1 MFDDFFIRALVAG
14 VGIAI
19 VAGPLGCLVI
29 WRRLSYFGDT
39 LSHSA
44 LLGVTLAYS
53 FSLNIAFSV
62 FVISAVVA
70 LLLVSLQKST
80 KLAGD
85 SLLGLLAHSTLAIGL
100 VLIGFLSYIRFDL
113 MGLLF
118 GDILAVTTAD
128 IGLVWIGGSIILII
142 LYFIWKSLFSATV
155 NYDLSA
161 AEGMRPEVSN
171 FIFTLLLA
179 GVIALSIKMI
189 GALLITG
196 LLLIPAAIAR
206 NISNSPRQMIVIAI
220 LSGILSVVVGL
231 FASLEIN
238 TSSGPSIIV
247 VALILFIISLVPLEI
262 KGQLQKR
269 WQFGN
274 LEYVFRNFKL
284 N

>member
-1 MFDDFFIRALVAG
+1 MFDDFFTRALIAG

-19 VAGPLGCLVI
+19 IAGPLGCLVI

-44 LLGVTLAYS
+44 LLGVTLAY
-53 FSLNIAFSV
+53 AFSMNITLSV
-62 FVISAVVA
+62 FIISSVVA
-70 LLLVSLQKST
+70 IVLINLQKRT

-100 VLIGFLSYIRFDL
+100 VLIGFLSSIRFDL

-118 GDILAVTTAD
+118 GDILAVTTED
-128 IGLVWIGGSIILII
+128 IALVWIGGIIILGI

-155 NYDLSA
+155 NYDLAA
-161 AEGMRPEVSN
+161 AEGMKPEITN
-171 FIFTLLLA
+171 LIFTLLLA

-206 NISNSPRQMIVIAI
+206 NLSNSPKQMIIIAI
-220 LSGILSVVVGL
+220 LAGIASVVIGL
-231 FASLEIN
+231 FTSLELN

-247 VALILFIISLVPLEI
+247 VSLALFILSLIPLEI
-262 KGQLQKR
+262 RGQLQK
-269 WQFGN
+269 
-274 LEYVFRNFKL
+274 
-284 N
+284 

>member
-1 MFDDFFIRALVAG
+1 MFDDFFIRALIAG
-14 VGIAI
+14 IGIAI
-19 VAGPLGCLVI
+19 VVGPLGCFVI

-53 FSLNIAFSV
+53 FSLNISLSV
-62 FVISAVVA
+62 FIVSAVVA
-70 LLLVSLQKST
+70 LLLINLQKRT

-118 GDILAVTTAD
+118 GDILAVTIED
-128 IGLVWIGGSIILII
+128 IALVWVGGFVILGI

-161 AEGMRPEVSN
+161 AEGMKPEVSN

-196 LLLIPAAIAR
+196 LLLIPAATAR
-206 NISNSPRQMIVIAI
+206 NISNSPNQMVFLATLVGIISVIA
-220 LSGILSVVVGL
+220 GL
-231 FASLEIN
+231 FTSLELN
-238 TSSGPSIIV
+238 TSSGPTIIV
-247 VALILFIISLVPLEI
+247 VALILFIVSLVPLEI
-262 KGQLQKR
+262 KGQLQK
-269 WQFGN
+269 W
-274 LEYVFRNFKL
+274 
-284 N
+284 

>member
-19 VAGPLGCLVI
+19 VVGPLGCFVI

-53 FSLNIAFSV
+53 FSLNISLSV
-62 FVISAVVA
+62 FIISAVVA
-70 LLLVSLQKST
+70 LLLINLQKRT

-118 GDILAVTTAD
+118 GDILAVTIED
-128 IGLVWIGGSIILII
+128 IALVWVGGFIILGI

-161 AEGMRPEVSN
+161 AEGMKPEVSN

-196 LLLIPAAIAR
+196 LLLIPAATAR
-206 NISNSPRQMIVIAI
+206 NISNSPNQMVFLATLVGIISVIA
-220 LSGILSVVVGL
+220 GL
-231 FASLEIN
+231 FTSLELN
-238 TSSGPSIIV
+238 TSSGPTIIV
-247 VALILFIISLVPLEI
+247 VALILFIVSLVPLEI
-262 KGQLQKR
+262 KGQLQK
-269 WQFGN
+269 
-274 LEYVFRNFKL
+274 
-284 N
+284 

>member
-1 MFDDFFIRALVAG
+1 MFDDFFIRALIAG
-14 VGIAI
+14 IGIAI
-19 VAGPLGCLVI
+19 VVGPLGCFVI

-53 FSLNIAFSV
+53 FSLNISLSV
-62 FVISAVVA
+62 FVVSAVVA
-70 LLLVSLQKST
+70 LLLINLQKRT

-118 GDILAVTTAD
+118 GDILAVTIED
-128 IGLVWIGGSIILII
+128 IALVWVGGFVILGI

-161 AEGMRPEVSN
+161 AEGMKPEVSN

-179 GVIALSIKMI
+179 GVIAISIKMI

-196 LLLIPAAIAR
+196 LLLIPAATAR
-206 NISNSPRQMIVIAI
+206 NISNSPNQMVFLATLVGIISVIA
-220 LSGILSVVVGL
+220 GL
-231 FASLEIN
+231 FTSLELN
-238 TSSGPSIIV
+238 TSSGPTIIV

-262 KGQLQKR
+262 KGQLQK
-269 WQFGN
+269 
-274 LEYVFRNFKL
+274 
-284 N
+284 

>member
-1 MFDDFFIRALVAG
+1 MFDDFFIRALIAG
-14 VGIAI
+14 IGIAI
-19 VAGPLGCLVI
+19 VVGPLGCFVI

-53 FSLNIAFSV
+53 FSLNISLSV
-62 FVISAVVA
+62 FIVSAVVA
-70 LLLVSLQKST
+70 LLLINLQKRT
-80 KLAGD
+80 MLAGD

-118 GDILAVTTAD
+118 GDILAVTIEDLA
-128 IGLVWIGGSIILII
+128 LVWFGGFVILGI

-155 NYDLSA
+155 NFDLSA
-161 AEGMRPEVSN
+161 AEGMKPEVSN

-196 LLLIPAAIAR
+196 LLLIPAATAR
-206 NISNSPRQMIVIAI
+206 NISNSPNQMVFLATLVGVISVIA
-220 LSGILSVVVGL
+220 GL
-231 FASLEIN
+231 FTSLELN
-238 TSSGPSIIV
+238 TSSGPTIIV

-262 KGQLQKR
+262 KGNLQK
-269 WQFGN
+269 
-274 LEYVFRNFKL
+274 
-284 N
+284 

>member
-19 VAGPLGCLVI
+19 VVGPLGCFVI

-53 FSLNIAFSV
+53 FSLNISLSV
-62 FVISAVVA
+62 FIISAVVA
-70 LLLVSLQKST
+70 LLLINLQKRT

-118 GDILAVTTAD
+118 GDILAVTIED
-128 IGLVWIGGSIILII
+128 IALVWVGGFVILGI

-161 AEGMRPEVSN
+161 AEGMKPEVSN

-196 LLLIPAAIAR
+196 LLLIPAATAR
-206 NISNSPRQMIVIAI
+206 NISNSPNQMVFLATLVGIISVIA
-220 LSGILSVVVGL
+220 SL
-231 FASLEIN
+231 FTSLELN
-238 TSSGPSIIV
+238 TSSGPTIIV
-247 VALILFIISLVPLEI
+247 VALMLFIISLIPLEI
-262 KGQLQKR
+262 KGQLQK
-269 WQFGN
+269 W
-274 LEYVFRNFKL
+274 
-284 N
+284 

>member
-1 MFDDFFIRALVAG
+1 
-14 VGIAI
+14 
-19 VAGPLGCLVI
+19 
-29 WRRLSYFGDT
+29 
-39 LSHSA
+39 
-44 LLGVTLAYS
+44 
-53 FSLNIAFSV
+53 
-62 FVISAVVA
+62 
-70 LLLVSLQKST
+70 
-80 KLAGD
+80 
-85 SLLGLLAHSTLAIGL
+85 
-100 VLIGFLSYIRFDL
+100 

-128 IGLVWIGGSIILII
+128 IGLVWIGGSLILIV

-206 NISNSPRQMIVIAI
+206 NISSSPKQMIVIAI
-220 LSGILSVVVGL
+220 LSGILSVVIGL

-269 WQFGN
+269 
-274 LEYVFRNFKL
+274 
-284 N
+284 

>member
-1 MFDDFFIRALVAG
+1 MFDDFFTRAIIAG

-53 FSLNIAFSV
+53 FNLNIALSV
-62 FVISAVVA
+62 FIISAIVA
-70 LLLVSLQKST
+70 LLLINLQKRT

-100 VLIGFLSYIRFDL
+100 VLVGFLTYIRFDL

-118 GDILAVTTAD
+118 GDILAVTLED
-128 IGLVWIGGSIILII
+128 IILIWIGGGIILSI

-155 NYDLSA
+155 NYDLAA
-161 AEGMRPEVSN
+161 AEGMKPEVSN
-171 FIFTLLLA
+171 FIFILLLA

-196 LLLIPAAIAR
+196 LLLIPAATAR
-206 NISNSPRQMIVIAI
+206 NISNSPYQMIIIAI
-220 LSGILSVVVGL
+220 LAGVLSVITGL
-231 FASLEIN
+231 FTSLELN
-238 TSSGPSIIV
+238 TSSGPTIIV

-262 KGQLQKR
+262 KGQLQK
-269 WQFGN
+269 
-274 LEYVFRNFKL
+274 
-284 N
+284 

>member
-1 MFDDFFIRALVAG
+1 MFDDFFIRALIAG
-14 VGIAI
+14 IGIAI
-19 VAGPLGCLVI
+19 VVGPLGCFVI

-53 FSLNIAFSV
+53 FSLNISLSV
-62 FVISAVVA
+62 FIVSAVVA
-70 LLLVSLQKST
+70 LLLINLQKRT

-118 GDILAVTTAD
+118 GDILAVTIED
-128 IGLVWIGGSIILII
+128 IALVWVGGSVILGI

-161 AEGMRPEVSN
+161 AEGMKPEVSN

-196 LLLIPAAIAR
+196 LLLIPAATAR
-206 NISNSPRQMIVIAI
+206 NISNSPNQMVFLATLVGIISVIA
-220 LSGILSVVVGL
+220 GL
-231 FASLEIN
+231 FTSLELN
-238 TSSGPSIIV
+238 TSSGPTIIV
-247 VALILFIISLVPLEI
+247 VALILFIISLIPLEI
-262 KGQLQKR
+262 KGQLQK
-269 WQFGN
+269 
-274 LEYVFRNFKL
+274 
-284 N
+284 

>member
-1 MFDDFFIRALVAG
+1 MFDDFFTRALIAG

-19 VAGPLGCLVI
+19 IAGPLGCLVI

-44 LLGVTLAYS
+44 LLGVTLAY
-53 FSLNIAFSV
+53 AFSINITLSV
-62 FVISAVVA
+62 FIISSVVA
-70 LLLVSLQKST
+70 ILLINLQKRT

-100 VLIGFLSYIRFDL
+100 VLIGFLSSIRFDL

-118 GDILAVTTAD
+118 GDILAVTTDD
-128 IGLVWIGGSIILII
+128 IALVWIGGIIILGI

-155 NYDLSA
+155 NYDLAA
-161 AEGMRPEVSN
+161 AEGMKPEISN
-171 FIFTLLLA
+171 LIFTLLLA

-206 NISNSPRQMIVIAI
+206 NLSNSPKQMIIIAI
-220 LSGILSVVVGL
+220 LAGIASVVIGL
-231 FASLEIN
+231 FTSLELN

-247 VALILFIISLVPLEI
+247 VSLALFILSLIPLEI
-262 KGQLQKR
+262 RGQLQK
-269 WQFGN
+269 
-274 LEYVFRNFKL
+274 
-284 N
+284 

>member
-1 MFDDFFIRALVAG
+1 MFDDFFIRALIAG
-14 VGIAI
+14 IGIAI
-19 VAGPLGCLVI
+19 VVGPLGCFVI

-53 FSLNIAFSV
+53 FSLNISLSV
-62 FVISAVVA
+62 FVVSAVVA
-70 LLLVSLQKST
+70 LLLINLQKRT

-118 GDILAVTTAD
+118 GDILAVTIED
-128 IGLVWIGGSIILII
+128 IALVWVGGFVILGI

-161 AEGMRPEVSN
+161 AEGMKPEVSN

-179 GVIALSIKMI
+179 GVIAISIKMI

-196 LLLIPAAIAR
+196 LLLIPAATAR
-206 NISNSPRQMIVIAI
+206 NISNSPNQMVFLATLVGIISVIA
-220 LSGILSVVVGL
+220 GL
-231 FASLEIN
+231 FTSLELN
-238 TSSGPSIIV
+238 TSSGPTIIV

-262 KGQLQKR
+262 KGK
-269 WQFGN
+269 
-274 LEYVFRNFKL
+274 
-284 N
+284 

>member
-1 MFDDFFIRALVAG
+1 MFDDFFIRALIVG

-19 VAGPLGCLVI
+19 VVGPLGCFVI

-53 FSLNIAFSV
+53 FSLNISLSV
-62 FVISAVVA
+62 FIVSAVVA
-70 LLLVSLQKST
+70 LLLINLQKRT

-118 GDILAVTTAD
+118 GDILAVTIED
-128 IGLVWIGGSIILII
+128 IALVWVGGFVILGI

-161 AEGMRPEVSN
+161 AEGMKPEVSN

-196 LLLIPAAIAR
+196 LLLIPAATAR
-206 NISNSPRQMIVIAI
+206 NISNSPNQMVFLATLVGIISVIA
-220 LSGILSVVVGL
+220 GL
-231 FASLEIN
+231 FTSLELN
-238 TSSGPSIIV
+238 TSSGPTIIV
-247 VALILFIISLVPLEI
+247 VALILFIVSLVPLEI
-262 KGQLQKR
+262 KGQLQK
-269 WQFGN
+269 
-274 LEYVFRNFKL
+274 
-284 N
+284 

>member
-1 MFDDFFIRALVAG
+1 MFDDFFIRALIAG

-19 VAGPLGCLVI
+19 IAGPLGCLVI

-44 LLGVTLAYS
+44 LLGVTLAYA
-53 FSLNIAFSV
+53 FSINITLSV
-62 FVISAVVA
+62 FVISSIVA
-70 LLLVSLQKST
+70 ILLINLQKRT

-100 VLIGFLSYIRFDL
+100 VLIGFLSSIRFDL

-118 GDILAVTTAD
+118 GDILAVTTED
-128 IGLVWIGGSIILII
+128 IALVWIGGIIILGI
-142 LYFIWKSLFSATV
+142 LYYIWKSIFSATV
-155 NYDLSA
+155 NYDLAA
-161 AEGMRPEVSN
+161 AEGMKPEISN

-179 GVIALSIKMI
+179 AVIALSIKMI

-206 NISNSPRQMIVIAI
+206 NLSNSPKQMIIISVLAGIA
-220 LSGILSVVVGL
+220 SVVIGL
-231 FASLEIN
+231 FTSLELN

-247 VALILFIISLVPLEI
+247 VSLALFVLSLIPLEI
-262 KGQLQKR
+262 RGQLQK
-269 WQFGN
+269 
-274 LEYVFRNFKL
+274 
-284 N
+284 

>member
-14 VGIAI
+14 IGIAI
-19 VAGPLGCLVI
+19 VVGPLGCFVI

-53 FSLNIAFSV
+53 FSLNISLSV
-62 FVISAVVA
+62 FIISAVVA
-70 LLLVSLQKST
+70 LLLINLQKRT

-118 GDILAVTTAD
+118 GDILAVTMED
-128 IGLVWIGGSIILII
+128 IALVWVGGFVILGI

-161 AEGMRPEVSN
+161 AEGMKPEVSN

-196 LLLIPAAIAR
+196 LLLIPAATAR
-206 NISNSPRQMIVIAI
+206 NISNSPNQMVFLATLVGIISVIA
-220 LSGILSVVVGL
+220 GL
-231 FASLEIN
+231 FTSLELN
-238 TSSGPSIIV
+238 TSSGPTIIV
-247 VALILFIISLVPLEI
+247 VALILFIVSLVPLEI
-262 KGQLQKR
+262 KGQLQK
-269 WQFGN
+269 
-274 LEYVFRNFKL
+274 
-284 N
+284 

>member
-1 MFDDFFIRALVAG
+1 MFDDFFTRALIAG

-19 VAGPLGCLVI
+19 IAGPLGCLVI

-44 LLGVTLAYS
+44 LLGVTLAY
-53 FSLNIAFSV
+53 AFSMNITLSV
-62 FVISAVVA
+62 FIISSVVA
-70 LLLVSLQKST
+70 ILLINLQKRT

-100 VLIGFLSYIRFDL
+100 VLIGFLSSIRFDL

-118 GDILAVTTAD
+118 GDILAVTTDD
-128 IGLVWIGGSIILII
+128 IALVWIGGIIILGV

-155 NYDLSA
+155 NYDLAA
-161 AEGMRPEVSN
+161 AEGMRPEISN
-171 FIFTLLLA
+171 LIFTLLLA

-206 NISNSPRQMIVIAI
+206 NLSNSPKQMIIIAI
-220 LSGILSVVVGL
+220 LAGIASVVLGL
-231 FASLEIN
+231 FTSLELN
-238 TSSGPSIIV
+238 TSSGPSIV
-247 VALILFIISLVPLEI
+247 VVSLALFILSLIPLEI
-262 KGQLQKR
+262 RGQLQK
-269 WQFGN
+269 
-274 LEYVFRNFKL
+274 
-284 N
+284 

>member
-1 MFDDFFIRALVAG
+1 MFDDFFIRALIAG
-14 VGIAI
+14 IGIAI
-19 VAGPLGCLVI
+19 VVGPLGCFVI

-53 FSLNIAFSV
+53 FNLNISLSV
-62 FVISAVVA
+62 FIVSAVVA
-70 LLLVSLQKST
+70 LLLINLQKGT

-118 GDILAVTTAD
+118 GDILAVTIED
-128 IGLVWIGGSIILII
+128 IALVWVGGFVILGI

-161 AEGMRPEVSN
+161 AEGMKPEVSN

-196 LLLIPAAIAR
+196 LLLIPAATAR
-206 NISNSPRQMIVIAI
+206 NISNSPNQMVFLATSVGIISVIA
-220 LSGILSVVVGL
+220 GL
-231 FASLEIN
+231 FTSLELN
-238 TSSGPSIIV
+238 TSSGPTIIV

-262 KGQLQKR
+262 KGHLQK
-269 WQFGN
+269 
-274 LEYVFRNFKL
+274 
-284 N
+284 